1 MTFKK
6 EIEQYLEQIYVLEEN
21 FRKVQNLDTLP
32 LSFFSAS
39 IDILNRL
46 KTGVYELE
54 SLQLQRMMKHL
65 KESEE
70 QLGDVNESFKPAEP
84 VVLEK
89 PLDVVIEPEKP
100 VSPPEKVSVEEKT
113 MPMVEAPAFLSDTI
127 AKKIYADFSKS
138 LNLNHR
144 FMFQRDLF
152 RGNTEGMN
160 KALAQLNTFHSLS
173 EALDYLNENQT
184 IQWESDS
191 GMAFRELL
199 DKHFA

>member
-6 EIEQYLEQIYVLEEN
+6 EIEQYLEQIYILEEA
-21 FRKVQNLDTLP
+21 FRKVQDMDILP

-39 IDILNRL
+39 IDVLNKL
-46 KTGVYELE
+46 KTGVYKLE
-54 SLQLQRMMKHL
+54 SIQLQLMMKHL

-89 PLDVVIEPEKP
+89 PLDVVIEPGKP
-100 VSPPEKVSVEEKT
+100 VSPSEKVPVEEKPT
-113 MPMVEAPAFLSDTI
+113 PMVEAPAFLSDTI

-152 RGNTEGMN
+152 RGNTEDMN

-173 EALDYLNENQT
+173 EALDYLNENQA

>member
-6 EIEQYLEQIYVLEEN
+6 EIEQYLEQIYILEEA
-21 FRKVQNLDTLP
+21 FRKVQNMDTLP

-39 IDILNRL
+39 IDVLNKL

-54 SLQLQRMMKHL
+54 SAQLQQMMQHL
-65 KESEE
+65 KESEK
-70 QLGDVNESFKPAEP
+70 QLGDVNESFKPTEP

-89 PLDVVIEPEKP
+89 PANVVIEPEKP
-100 VSPPEKVSVEEKT
+100 VFQPEKVPVEEKPT
-113 MPMVEAPAFLSDTI
+113 PIVEATVFLSDTI

-152 RGNTEGMN
+152 RGNTAEMN
-160 KALAQLNTFHSLS
+160 EMLVQLNSFHSLR
-173 EALDYLNENQT
+173 EALDYLNENYA

-191 GMAFRELL
+191 GLVFRELL